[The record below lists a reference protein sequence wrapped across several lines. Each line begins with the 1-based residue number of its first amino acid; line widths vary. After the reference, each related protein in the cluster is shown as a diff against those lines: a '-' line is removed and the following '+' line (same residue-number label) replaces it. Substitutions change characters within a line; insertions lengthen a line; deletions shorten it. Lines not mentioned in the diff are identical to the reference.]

1 MARRMTSKQ
10 RVSDGNLS
18 KIPKQSGVYI
28 LHRGSKSKYVGS
40 AGAGRLQDRVK
51 QQVDTKRGITSL
63 QYRSTT
69 SEAEARKLEKQYRD
83 RLNPEQ
89 KRI

>member
-1 MARRMTSKQ
+1 MAKRMTRKK
-10 RVSDGNLS
+10 RVGEKNLS
-18 KIPKQSGVYI
+18 EVPNQSGVYI
-28 LHRGSKSKYVGS
+28 LHRGLKSRYVGR
-40 AGAGRLQDRVK
+40 AGAGRLQKEIK
-51 QQVDTKRGITSL
+51 QQLRKKRGITSF

-69 SEAEARKLEKQYRD
+69 SKREASQLEKEYRD

>member
-1 MARRMTSKQ
+1 MGGRITIKKGVGQ
-10 RVSDGNLS
+10 NNLS

-40 AGAGRLQDRVK
+40 AGAGRLQDRIK
-51 QQVDTKRGITSL
+51 EQLESKRGITSF
-63 QYRSTT
+63 QYRPTT
-69 SEAEARKLEKQYRD
+69 SEKEAKKLEKLYRD

-89 KRI
+89 KNL